1 VKRTLSLHRE
11 TLADLTAEDLG
22 TVVGAVSGLVCLPPR
37 TAYSIPECTLPM
49 RSLNCVTLQYC

>member
-1 VKRTLSLHRE
+1 MKRTLSLQRE

-37 TAYSIPECTLPM
+37 TGYSLLECIRVT
-49 RSLNCVTLQYC
+49 RDNCQTDLC